1 MIKDTL
7 PFFSYA
13 GLFPIVGGIFSRP
26 AFERA
31 VEIGQVAVT
40 QFRGNLL
47 HRIICRLQQIQSLL
61 IPDDIRNF
69 PAECFFGGSTD
80 PACSL

>member
-1 MIKDTL
+1 MDGTL
-7 PFFSYA
+7 PFFSYIN
-13 GLFPIVGGIFSRP
+13 LIPIVAWILSGP
-26 AFERA
+26 AFKGA

-40 QFRGNLL
+40 QFLGNLL

-69 PAECFFGGSTD
+69 TAGCSSGGSTD